1 MLSKLSIGQL
11 EREITNQIR
20 SFYASVLGIRG
31 GQIIC
36 HFFDTK
42 LIITIENTISPIE
55 KYFSQK
61 GENLFA
67 EDIRDR
73 LDRTI
78 KAQIQGIIEEALG
91 KQVIDV
97 LIVTTFD
104 IGVTSITVL
113 LQEVPQ
119 VRNPESIP
127 KVKIQSL
134 EASKTDI

>member
-1 MLSKLSIGQL
+1 MLSKLSIGQV
-11 EREITNQIR
+11 EREITNQVR
-20 SFYASVLGIRG
+20 SFYTSELGIRC

-42 LIITIENTISPIE
+42 LIITVENTISPIE
-55 KYFSQK
+55 KYFCQQD
-61 GENLFA
+61 EYLFV
-67 EDIRDR
+67 EEIHSR

-78 KAQIQGIIEEALG
+78 KSRIQAIVEKTLG
-91 KQVIDV
+91 KSVIYV
-97 LIVTTFD
+97 IIATTID

-127 KVKIQSL
+127 KVKIQAL
-134 EASKTDI
+134 EGAKFDI